1 MKDFK
6 DKILFVTG
14 GGSGAGFGQ
23 AKVFSEAGC
32 KVVIADI
39 RQDHLDQAMEYFQQK
54 GAPAHAI
61 RLDITDRAA
70 YAAAA
75 DEVEEVFGSPPQLLF
90 NTAGVNA
97 FGPPEASTFEDYDW
111 IMGVCLD
118 GVINGMVTFV
128 PRMIKAGLGGYIA
141 TTASMGGFFGGA
153 MVNTASIAGLNG
165 GDGPQ
170 AYSAAKAA
178 VINLMESY
186 NISLKKYGIGVSVLC
201 PASINSN
208 IHNAGE
214 TRPEHLQKTGYL
226 MDDQAIKTL
235 QTIYQSGMDP
245 IDLAKWL
252 KKGIED
258 EQLYILPYPEERAGL
273 ERHFKVILDS
283 VLPFEADPEGT
294 QRRLDCWK
302 AVADAAMEEAK
313 KSGGQ
318 PTSIGF
324 GKANPELDWVK
335 TADMRP
341 PTQLED

>member
-1 MKDFK
+1 VKDFK
-6 DKILFVTG
+6 DKVLFVTG

-23 AKVFSEAGC
+23 ARLFSEAGC
-32 KVVIADI
+32 KVVIADV
-39 RQDHLDQAMEYFQQK
+39 RQDHLDKALAYFRERN
-54 GAPAHAI
+54 APAHGI
-61 RLDITDRAA
+61 KLDITDRAA

-75 DEVEEVFGSPPQLLF
+75 DEVEQVFGTPPQLVF
-90 NTAGVNA
+90 NTAGVNT
-97 FGPPEASTFEDYDW
+97 FGPPEASTYEDYDW
-111 IMGVCLD
+111 VMGVCLN

-141 TTASMGGFFGGA
+141 TTASMGGFFGGLT
-153 MVNTASIAGLNG
+153 TA
-165 GDGPQ
+165 P
-170 AYSAAKAA
+170 YSAAKAA

-186 NISLKKYGIGVSVLC
+186 NLSLKKYGIGVSVLC

-245 IDLAKWL
+245 LDLAKWL

-258 EQLYILPYPEERAGL
+258 EQLYIIPYPEERTGL

-283 VLPFEADPEGT
+283 VLPIEADPEGT

-302 AVADAAMEEAK
+302 AVAEAAMEEAK

>member
-97 FGPPEASTFEDYDW
+97 FGPPEASTYEDYDW

-128 PRMIKAGLGGYIA
+128 PRMIKAGKGGHIVS
-141 TTASMGGFFGGA
+141 TASMGGFWGTTI
-153 MVNTASIAGLNG
+153 TA
-165 GDGPQ
+165 P
-170 AYSAAKAA
+170 YSAAKAA

-186 NISLKKYGIGVSVLC
+186 SLTLPKYGIGVSVLC
-201 PASINSN
+201 PAAINSN
-208 IHNAGE
+208 IHNAAE
-214 TRPEHLQKTGYL
+214 TRPANMASTGYL
-226 MDDQAIKTL
+226 TDEKAVDTL
-235 QTIYQSGMDP
+235 RTIYEAGMDP
-245 IDLAKWL
+245 VDLAKWV

-258 EQLYILPYPEERAGL
+258 EQLYILPYPEEREAL
-273 ERHFKVILDS
+273 ERHFKQIVDS
-283 VLPFEADPEGT
+283 VLPLEADPEGVRKRKEVL
-294 QRRLDCWK
+294 QMLGKK
-302 AVADAAMEEAK
+302 AAEEAK
-313 KSGGQ
+313 KAGA
-318 PTSIGF
+318 PVNIGF
-324 GKANPELDWVK
+324 GKARPELEWVK
-335 TADMRP
+335 PTEMAP
-341 PTQLED
+341 PPAKDE